1 MSFSFSC
8 SIARGDPFNKKGI
21 PYIREAITT
30 VSDRNSG
37 RAYSKAVPLRLTG
50 RPEIL
55 TSPKPIRKKLRV
67 ACKQIQRRNPAS
79 GKISKQV
86 AC

>member
-30 VSDRNSG
+30 VSDRNIG

-67 ACKQIQRRNPAS
+67 ECKHIQRRNPAR
-79 GKISKQV
+79 KK
-86 AC
+86 